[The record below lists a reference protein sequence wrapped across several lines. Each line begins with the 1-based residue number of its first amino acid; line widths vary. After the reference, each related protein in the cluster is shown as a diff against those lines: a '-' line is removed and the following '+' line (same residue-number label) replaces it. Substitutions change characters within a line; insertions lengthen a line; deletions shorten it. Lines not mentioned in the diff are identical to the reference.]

1 MYTTKQGYDMLTTKQ
16 AIQAIKK
23 HKGTVVVNSSIGMF
37 GLWVAVAKS
46 ELIYQLNSQY
56 GNIQDEWLDIRVE
69 DGDLYVEW
77 VE

>member
-23 HKGTVVVNSSIGMF
+23 HTGLVVVNAQIGMM
-37 GLWVAVAKS
+37 GMWVAIAKT
-46 ELIYQLNSQY
+46 ELILQLNSQY
-56 GNIQDEWLDIRVE
+56 GNIQDEWLDVRVE

>member
-23 HKGTVVVNSSIGMF
+23 HKGTVVVDAKIGMY
-37 GLWVAVAKS
+37 GLWVAVAKN
-46 ELIYQLNSQY
+46 ELIYQLNSEY
-56 GNIQDEWLDIRVE
+56 GHVEGEWLDIRVE